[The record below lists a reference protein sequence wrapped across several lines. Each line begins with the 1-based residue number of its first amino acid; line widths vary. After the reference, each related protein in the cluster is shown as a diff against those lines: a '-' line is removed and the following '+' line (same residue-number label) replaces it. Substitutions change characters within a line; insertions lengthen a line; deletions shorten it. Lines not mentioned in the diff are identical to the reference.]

1 MFTVAKP
8 IYLKNLQKE
17 NNVTAFFAAN
27 FDCDGENATLTIAG
41 HGAYR
46 VSVNGDFACFGPS
59 KAVEGFAKFDVIDI
73 SKYVSYG
80 LNQIV
85 IECATYEEASSPNF
99 IQAEV
104 FADGNVVAATS
115 YNFIGFLDVERLES
129 KGSAEKYNISGSSMI
144 QTSVEQV
151 FSTPILIKRDVPYP
165 AYKIIK
171 PASKI
176 KFPKEIN
183 DNIEISLGSIYCGFI
198 NIAYKANDKTEF
210 VIENELGEL
219 LMEIKSI
226 DGEFQRESFNPHKA
240 EKIII
245 KVLNGSVELYDV
257 FIKEYCYYAGK
268 TPKNIESDNKS
279 KDYID
284 YRNFLSSYNDY
295 NFKAVEYNQQL
306 LDFQSK
312 EKFYTGSNKITES
325 ILNIPLYAPSVNIE
339 NTLYTEVLNKT
350 LEDNP
355 EIKQI
360 KYKRILSTKK

>member
-8 IYLKNLQKE
+8 IYLKNLGKE

-59 KAVEGFAKFDVIDI
+59 KTVEGFAKFDVIDI

-85 IECATYEEASSPNF
+85 IECATHEESDTTNF

-129 KGSAEKYNISGSSMI
+129 SGTSEKYNISGSSMI
-144 QTSVEQV
+144 QTSVQQV
-151 FSTPILIKRDVPYP
+151 FSTPILLKRDVPYP
-165 AYKIIK
+165 TYRNIN
-171 PASKI
+171 PVSKI
-176 KFPKEIN
+176 KFPAKIN
-183 DNIEISLGSIYCGFI
+183 ESIEIPFGCNYCGFI
-198 NIAYKANDKTEF
+198 NIAYKTNDKAEIL
-210 VIENELGEL
+210 VENESGEL
-219 LMEIKSI
+219 LMEIKTI

-245 KVLNGSVELYDV
+245 KVLSGSVELYDV
-257 FIKEYCYYAGK
+257 FIKEYCYYSGK
-268 TPKNIESDNKS
+268 TPENITSDNKS

-295 NFKAVEYNQQL
+295 NFKVAEYNKNL

-339 NTLYTEVLNKT
+339 NTLYTEILNKT